1 MCGLNEKE
9 HLNELEQL
17 VAWHYPRQYP
27 INIHICQ
34 IAVNSTV
41 EELPKWF
48 IVEIDSEQN
57 KKLLKD
63 PGHRFFTDALLSWR
77 ETERVEHG
85 FKQSNLYKKIR
96 VYKWLTQIFIV
107 ANRKWLG

>member
-1 MCGLNEKE
+1 MCGLDEKE

-34 IAVNSTV
+34 MAVNRTV

-48 IVEIDSEQN
+48 IVEIDTEQN

-63 PGHRFFTDALLSWR
+63 LGHCFFTDVLLSWR

-85 FKQSNLYKKIR
+85 FKQSNLYLK
-96 VYKWLTQIFIV
+96 
-107 ANRKWLG
+107 N